1 MKRKEER
8 SGGMS
13 MEISASVVKE
23 LRERTGA
30 GFMDCKRALEQS
42 GGDIE
47 KAVEI
52 LREKGLASA
61 AKKAGRVAADGLVGS
76 FISADRKTGALVE
89 VNCETDFVAK
99 TEDFQKFVQDLA
111 EHIVVE
117 APQSLSP
124 EEGGAGPYLLEQTFK
139 GQAKLSDYV
148 TQLVAST
155 GEKITVRRF
164 VRFNVSGA
172 GLVQDYI
179 HMNGKIGVL
188 IELALGQEGLSANE
202 EVLNLAKD
210 LAMQVAAARPDYVRR
225 DEVPQDVIEHE
236 KQIFK
241 AQAMNE
247 GKPEAIAEK
256 ITMGRLQ
263 KMYKEICLEEQPFI
277 KDDQYSVSQLVAETG
292 KKLGTEIKIV
302 RFARFEKGEGI
313 EKRKDDFAS
322 EVMSQIKS

>member
-1 MKRKEER
+1 
-8 SGGMS
+8 
-13 MEISASVVKE
+13 MEISASLVKE

-30 GFMDCKRALEQS
+30 GIMDCKRALGQS
-42 GGDIE
+42 NGDLE
-47 KAVEI
+47 KAIEL

-61 AKKAGRVAADGLVGS
+61 AKKASRVAADGLVGS
-76 FISADRKTGALVE
+76 FISADRKSGALVE

-99 TEDFQKFVQDLA
+99 TADFQNFVQDLA
-111 EHIVVE
+111 EHIVTQ
-117 APQSLSP
+117 APQALSP
-124 EEGGAGPYLLEQTFK
+124 EEGGNGPYLLEQPFK
-139 GQAKLSDYV
+139 DQAKLADYV

-155 GEKITVRRF
+155 GEKTTVRRF
-164 VRFNVSGA
+164 TRYEVTGA

-188 IELALGQEGLSANE
+188 IELSLGQEGLSERE

-210 LAMQVAAARPDYVRR
+210 LAMQVAAARPEYVRR
-225 DEVPQDVIEHE
+225 DEVPQEVIERE

-241 AQAMNE
+241 AQAINE

-256 ITMGRLQ
+256 ITLGRLG
-263 KMYKEICLEEQPFI
+263 KMYKEICLEEQPYI
-277 KDDQYSVSQLVAETG
+277 KDDQYTVAKLVAETG
-292 KKLGTEIKIV
+292 QKLGTEIKIV

-313 EKRKDDFAS
+313 EKREDDFAS